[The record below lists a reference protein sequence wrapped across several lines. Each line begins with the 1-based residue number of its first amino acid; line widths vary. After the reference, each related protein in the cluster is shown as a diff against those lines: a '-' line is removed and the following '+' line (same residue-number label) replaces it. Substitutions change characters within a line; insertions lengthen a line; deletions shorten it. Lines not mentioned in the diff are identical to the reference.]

1 MRQVKMETQPITCM
15 KCKKK
20 MWFLRG
26 AITAV
31 NNLTKGF

>member
-1 MRQVKMETQPITCM
+1 METQPITCM
-15 KCKKK
+15 KCKK